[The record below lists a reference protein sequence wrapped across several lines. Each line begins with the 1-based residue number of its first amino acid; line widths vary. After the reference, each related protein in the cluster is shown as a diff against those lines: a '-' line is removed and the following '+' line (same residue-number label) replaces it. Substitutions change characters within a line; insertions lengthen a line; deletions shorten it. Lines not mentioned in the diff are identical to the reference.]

1 MATPRPF
8 NAPTQFV
15 PDSRGEIAK
24 QVARMKELTGG
35 GSTPKPT
42 APGLPGPLGQVGNMF
57 ARGGALS
64 WLNPMTP
71 GGAIL
76 STLQLPGSEDPSIKW
91 ARLGYPSKEAY
102 EQALAGMP
110 SVEEQTRRIN
120 NGGKSQMASFGDNYK
135 EQEAALFVAAER
147 SRGNTSSSLPPSAA
161 TPGEGPKGNEVG
173 SDADP
178 NTPGL
183 QGPGAPIDPG
193 RPSEVDGGINTGAT
207 VALDLVAANG
217 LLSRGGSSENP
228 NRFLAEGTQMAD
240 INSFLPATIPASPND
255 KPSAPV
261 DQSESTQLGGDEV
274 AEGVVTQQKPTTI
287 SADGA
292 DNTRS
297 VSVPGEPE
305 GPTNWMDRKNSPD
318 SFLAARRAAFLDPN
332 NRGYGAIRAADAA
345 TGRFRQGDKFFY
357 NDAGTMREVDEQTW
371 RKGQHQAINPLDEME
386 EGSKFMEGWKDSK
399 IKPTLVPSE
408 QTDITNPDADG
419 GASPVVS
426 DFNENNIGPVA
437 DSKEYGAMLNSQIG
451 PVADGDVYGEHLKRA
466 REKTK
471 GK

>member
-1 MATPRPF
+1 MNPLSWFASKFGPKATSAIVKAAPKVAPKGGPLL
-8 NAPTQFV
+8 NARGLQQINTNMNV
-15 PDSRGEIAK
+15 P
-24 QVARMKELTGG
+24 GG
-35 GSTPKPT
+35 VPMG
-42 APGLPGPLGQVGNMF
+42 GLPGAAVLAAGDALIPHISREAV
-57 ARGGALS
+57 RGGIVVTGGDPTDFDRMNAGQPVVRNVGGVS
-64 WLNPMTP
+64 YNISTP
-71 GGAIL
+71 EGK
-76 STLQLPGSEDPSIKW
+76 S
-91 ARLGYPSKEAY
+91 GYRKAVFSGEK
-102 EQALAGMP
+102 P
-110 SVEEQTRRIN
+110 SVP
-120 NGGKSQMASFGDNYK
+120 
-135 EQEAALFVAAER
+135 AEPAV
-147 SRGNTSSSLPPSAA
+147 SRAVNLPPSAA
-161 TPGEGPKGNEVG
+161 IPGEGPKGNEVG

-178 NTPGL
+178 DTPGL
-183 QGPGAPIDPG
+183 QGPGAVITPG
-193 RPSEVDGGINTGAT
+193 RPSEVEGGISTKAT
-207 VALDLVAANG
+207 VALDLEAANG

-240 INSFLPATIPASPND
+240 INSFLPATIPVSGNE

-261 DQSESTQLGGDEV
+261 DQSESTQLGGDVV
-274 AEGVVTQQKPTTI
+274 AEGVVTQQKPKVI

-305 GPTNWMDRKNSPD
+305 GPTNWMDRGNSAD
-318 SFLAARRAAFLDPN
+318 SFLAARRAAFLNLD

-371 RKGQHQAINPLDEME
+371 RKGQHQAINPMDEME

-419 GASPVVS
+419 GQSPVVS

-437 DSKEYGAMLNSQIG
+437 DA
-451 PVADGDVYGEHLKRA
+451 DVYGEHLKRA

-471 GK
+471 S

>member
-35 GSTPKPT
+35 SSTPKQA
-42 APGLPGPLGQVGNMF
+42 APGLPGPLGQVGKMF

-71 GGAIL
+71 GGAIV
-76 STLQLPGSEDPSIKW
+76 STAQLPSSEDPSIKW

-102 EQALAGMP
+102 EKALSQMP

-120 NGGKSQMASFGDNYK
+120 NGGRSGMAYFGDGYK
-135 EQEAALFVAAER
+135 EQEAALNVAVQR
-147 SRGNTSSSLPPSAA
+147 SRGIHSSGLPASAA
-161 TPGEGPKGNEVG
+161 IPGEGPKGNEVG

-178 NTPGL
+178 DTPGL
-183 QGPGAPIDPG
+183 QGPGAPITPS
-193 RPSEVDGGINTGAT
+193 RPTEVDGGISTAAT
-207 VALDLVAANG
+207 VALDLEAANG
-217 LLSRGGSSENP
+217 LLSRGSDSENP

-240 INSFLPATIPASPND
+240 INSFLPAPIPVSGND
-255 KPSAPV
+255 KASAPV
-261 DQSESTQLGGDEV
+261 DQSEPTQLGGDEV

-287 SADGA
+287 SPDGA

-305 GPTNWMDRKNSPD
+305 GPVNYMEPQKSADA
-318 SFLAARRAAFLDPN
+318 FLRARREAFLNPN

-345 TGRFRQGDKFFY
+345 VGRFRQGDKFFY

-371 RKGQHQAINPLDEME
+371 RKGQHQAINPMDEME

-399 IKPTLVPSE
+399 IKPTLVPTE
-408 QTDITNPDADG
+408 QTDITNPDSDG
-419 GASPVVS
+419 GQNPVVS

-437 DSKEYGAMLNSQIG
+437 DA
-451 PVADGDVYGEHLKRA
+451 DVYGEHLKRA

-471 GK
+471 K